1 MKMIII
7 VIIAMMQKKY
17 GRVTE
22 HITRVQYI

>member
-1 MKMIII
+1 MKMIIT
-7 VIIAMMQKKY
+7 VIITMMQKKY